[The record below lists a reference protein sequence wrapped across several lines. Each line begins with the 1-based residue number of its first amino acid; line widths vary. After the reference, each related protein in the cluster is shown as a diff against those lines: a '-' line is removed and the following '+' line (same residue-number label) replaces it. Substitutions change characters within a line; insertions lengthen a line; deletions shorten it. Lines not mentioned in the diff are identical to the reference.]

1 MSNQSKTALNLIN
14 ERIAVIEKQKASD
27 NANPD
32 FSAVDKRLNNQFY
45 NGALLNLSKV
55 KRQLEDQMT
64 WRDK

>member
-14 ERIAVIEKQKASD
+14 ERIEAVEKQKASD
-27 NANPD
+27 NANPQ
-32 FSAVDKRLNNQFY
+32 FSEADKRLNNQFY

-55 KRQLEDQMT
+55 KRQIEDQLT